1 MNIRHQEPTMRKTA
15 LLLGIL
21 GLLATIPANAAE
33 EEGWPREIETAD
45 GLVVMYQPQLDS
57 LEGDILAGRA
67 AVAVIPPTTK
77 EPVFGAAWLE
87 ARIETDLDTRMV
99 AMADIRVPRVHFPDA
114 TPEQEQGLIDLLT
127 REMPSWNLDM
137 SLDRMLAALELAEA
151 QSQAAQGFE
160 DAAPKILFADKPT
173 VLVSID
179 GEPRLQDLDDTDL
192 QVVINTP
199 FTIVL
204 DSKSKVYYLYAGND
218 AWYGAPAAEGPW
230 EAAKKVPKKV
240 RQIQPEDEEV
250 DEQDAE
256 ETPSSPPAILVAT
269 EPTELIVTD
278 GPPELE
284 PIAGGE
290 LLVYSNT
297 EDDVIVEIASQ
308 QTFVLLSGR
317 WFTSRSLDGP
327 WELVRSDQLP
337 KSFADID
344 PDSDQG
350 YLLTWVAG
358 TEMAEEAIL
367 DASIPQ
373 TAAIKRNATIT
384 VTYDG
389 HPRFE
394 AIEGTSLRYA
404 ANTEYQVIQA
414 GEEYYCAYE
423 GAWYVAG
430 APNGAWRV
438 ATEVPDEIRSIPPSS
453 PAYNTK
459 YVYIYDSTPEV
470 VYVGYYPGYTYSYV
484 YYGVPVYGTGW
495 YYRPWYGSY
504 YYPRASTWGFHVRYN
519 PWYGWSCGFSYSTGR
534 FTFSL
539 GYGGWYRGG
548 WWGPVGYRGYHRGY
562 NRGWHHGYSAGA
574 HSGYRAGYH
583 AAKRDTARNM
593 YHRQGNAGR
602 VASTEQVR
610 SARAA
615 GATGAA
621 ATRTPNVSSTRA
633 NNVYT
638 DKGGNVHRQQPD
650 GSWQTREGGQWKTS
664 DMAGAAGSRAGT
676 ADVQRPATSGTP
688 TQRPSGTTGTT
699 RQQPTGS
706 TGGYGGSAK
715 GSGGSSLNSDAY
727 ARQRGTQRTQS
738 YQSSGASRGGGGRSR
753 GGGRRR

>member
-1 MNIRHQEPTMRKTA
+1 
-15 LLLGIL
+15 
-21 GLLATIPANAAE
+21 
-33 EEGWPREIETAD
+33 
-45 GLVVMYQPQLDS
+45 
-57 LEGDILAGRA
+57 
-67 AVAVIPPTTK
+67 
-77 EPVFGAAWLE
+77 
-87 ARIETDLDTRMV
+87 
-99 AMADIRVPRVHFPDA
+99 
-114 TPEQEQGLIDLLT
+114 
-127 REMPSWNLDM
+127 
-137 SLDRMLAALELAEA
+137 
-151 QSQAAQGFE
+151 
-160 DAAPKILFADKPT
+160 
-173 VLVSID
+173 
-179 GEPRLQDLDDTDL
+179 
-192 QVVINTP
+192 
-199 FTIVL
+199 
-204 DSKSKVYYLYAGND
+204 
-218 AWYGAPAAEGPW
+218 
-230 EAAKKVPKKV
+230 
-240 RQIQPEDEEV
+240 
-250 DEQDAE
+250 
-256 ETPSSPPAILVAT
+256 
-269 EPTELIVTD
+269 
-278 GPPELE
+278 
-284 PIAGGE
+284 
-290 LLVYSNT
+290 
-297 EDDVIVEIASQ
+297 
-308 QTFVLLSGR
+308 
-317 WFTSRSLDGP
+317 
-327 WELVRSDQLP
+327 
-337 KSFADID
+337 
-344 PDSDQG
+344 DQG

>member
-1 MNIRHQEPTMRKTA
+1 MKIEHQVPTMRLIA
-15 LLLGIL
+15 LLLGTL
-21 GLLATIPANAAE
+21 GFLAGIPATAAE
-33 EEGWPREIETAD
+33 EEGWPREIETPK

-67 AVAVIPPTTK
+67 AVAVIPPKTG

-87 ARIETDLDTRMV
+87 ARIETNLDTRIVEMKDV
-99 AMADIRVPRVHFPDA
+99 RVPRVHFPDA

-127 REMPSWNLDM
+127 REMPTWDVEM
-137 SLDRMLAALELAEA
+137 SQDRMLAALELAES

-179 GEPRLQDLDDTDL
+179 GEPQLEDIDDTDL
-192 QVVINTP
+192 RVVINTP

-204 DSKSKVYYLYAGND
+204 DSKSKVYYLYSGND
-218 AWYGAPAAEGPW
+218 AWYSAPAAEGPW
-230 EAAKKVPKKV
+230 EVANKVPKKI
-240 RQIQPEDEEV
+240 RKIQPEDEEV
-250 DEQDAE
+250 DEEDAE
-256 ETPSSPPAILVAT
+256 ETPSSPPALLVAT

-278 GPPELE
+278 GPPALE

-308 QTFVLLSGR
+308 LTYVLLSGR
-317 WFTSRSLDGP
+317 WFATESLDGP
-327 WELVRSDQLP
+327 WEFIRSDELP
-337 KSFADID
+337 ASFAKID

-350 YLLTWVAG
+350 YLLAWVAG
-358 TEMAEEAIL
+358 TEMAEEAVL

-404 ANTEYQVIQA
+404 VNTESQVIQA
-414 GEEYYCAYE
+414 GEEYFCADE
-423 GAWYVAG
+423 GVWYVASS
-430 APNGAWRV
+430 PNGAWRV

-453 PAYNTK
+453 PVYNTK

-470 VYVGYYPGYTYSYV
+470 VYVGYYPGYTNSYV

-504 YYPRASTWGFHVRYN
+504 YYPRHSTWGFHVRYN

-534 FTFSL
+534 FTFSI
-539 GYGGWYRGG
+539 GYGGRYRGG

-562 NRGWHHGYSAGA
+562 NRGWHHGYHAGA
-574 HSGYRAGYH
+574 RAGYRAGYRT
-583 AAKRDTARNM
+583 AQRDTARNM
-593 YHRQGNAGR
+593 YHRQGNEGR
-602 VASTEQVR
+602 VASTQQVR
-610 SARAA
+610 S
-615 GATGAA
+615 
-621 ATRTPNVSSTRA
+621 
-633 NNVYT
+633 
-638 DKGGNVHRQQPD
+638 
-650 GSWQTREGGQWKTS
+650 
-664 DMAGAAGSRAGT
+664 SRAGE
-676 ADVQRPATSGTP
+676 AAGVA
-688 TQRPSGTTGTT
+688 
-699 RQQPTGS
+699 
-706 TGGYGGSAK
+706 GGAHTKRLLDPG
-715 GSGGSSLNSDAY
+715 
-727 ARQRGTQRTQS
+727 Q
-738 YQSSGASRGGGGRSR
+738 
-753 GGGRRR
+753 

>member
-1 MNIRHQEPTMRKTA
+1 MRKTA

-344 PDSDQG
+344 PESDQG
-350 YLLTWVAG
+350 
-358 TEMAEEAIL
+358 
-367 DASIPQ
+367 
-373 TAAIKRNATIT
+373 
-384 VTYDG
+384 
-389 HPRFE
+389 
-394 AIEGTSLRYA
+394 
-404 ANTEYQVIQA
+404 
-414 GEEYYCAYE
+414 
-423 GAWYVAG
+423 
-430 APNGAWRV
+430 
-438 ATEVPDEIRSIPPSS
+438 
-453 PAYNTK
+453 
-459 YVYIYDSTPEV
+459 
-470 VYVGYYPGYTYSYV
+470 
-484 YYGVPVYGTGW
+484 
-495 YYRPWYGSY
+495 
-504 YYPRASTWGFHVRYN
+504 
-519 PWYGWSCGFSYSTGR
+519 
-534 FTFSL
+534 
-539 GYGGWYRGG
+539 
-548 WWGPVGYRGYHRGY
+548 
-562 NRGWHHGYSAGA
+562 
-574 HSGYRAGYH
+574 
-583 AAKRDTARNM
+583 
-593 YHRQGNAGR
+593 
-602 VASTEQVR
+602 
-610 SARAA
+610 
-615 GATGAA
+615 
-621 ATRTPNVSSTRA
+621 
-633 NNVYT
+633 
-638 DKGGNVHRQQPD
+638 
-650 GSWQTREGGQWKTS
+650 
-664 DMAGAAGSRAGT
+664 
-676 ADVQRPATSGTP
+676 
-688 TQRPSGTTGTT
+688 
-699 RQQPTGS
+699 
-706 TGGYGGSAK
+706 
-715 GSGGSSLNSDAY
+715 
-727 ARQRGTQRTQS
+727 
-738 YQSSGASRGGGGRSR
+738 
-753 GGGRRR
+753 